1 MDLSKT
7 DQLYID
13 DLFATSPVTSTTTR
27 IHCRV
32 CDLVTT
38 VPLEEKALL
47 CVHCRS
53 DLASTAK
60 HIADR
65 LAAAEDHAAET
76 YERLTADIAH
86 ADTETQ
92 ERYGRVI
99 GALANVH
106 AGQMSKGAFDARLRA
121 TLAQYSEL
129 GTLME
134 RFDAWND
141 AAESAGRV
149 REWSELAME
158 EVEAA
163 RDVVTC

>member
-1 MDLSKT
+1 MKAQLDL
-7 DQLYID
+7 DEDI
-13 DLFATSPVTSTTTR
+13 FARPPRRAGPPTSR

-38 VPLEEKALL
+38 IPIDAPALL

-53 DLASTAK
+53 DLDATAK

-65 LAAAEDHAAET
+65 LAAAESHAAEC
-76 YERLTADIAH
+76 YERLSADVAH
-86 ADTETQ
+86 ADVETQ

-99 GALANVH
+99 GALANVESG
-106 AGQMSKGAFDARLRA
+106 AMSRATFDARLRA

-129 GTLME
+129 GRLME

-149 REWSELAME
+149 REWAGKAMR

-163 RDVVTC
+163 R

>member
-1 MDLSKT
+1 MTSQLDL
-7 DQLYID
+7 D
-13 DLFATSPVTSTTTR
+13 DLFTVKSLPATTTR

-38 VPLEEKALL
+38 VPIDAPALL

-53 DLASTAK
+53 DLDATAK
-60 HIADR
+60 HIRDR
-65 LAAAEDHAAET
+65 LAAAERHASER
-76 YERLTADIAH
+76 YERLSADIAH
-86 ADTETQ
+86 ADIETQ

-106 AGQMSKGAFDARLRA
+106 AGQMSRGAFDARLRA

-129 GTLME
+129 GPLME

-149 REWSELAME
+149 REWAERAQAEIE
-158 EVEAA
+158 EA
-163 RDVVTC
+163 RGG

>member
-1 MDLSKT
+1 MTTQSELT
-7 DQLYID
+7 
-13 DLFATSPVTSTTTR
+13 FAAPVASTTTR

-38 VPLEEKALL
+38 VPIDAPTLL

-53 DLASTAK
+53 DLDATAK

-65 LAAAEDHAAET
+65 LAAAESHAAET
-76 YERLTADIAH
+76 YERLSADIAH
-86 ADTETQ
+86 ADVETQ

-106 AGQMSKGAFDARLRA
+106 AGQMSRVAFDARLRA
-121 TLAQYSEL
+121 TLALDSNL
-129 GTLME
+129 GKLME

-149 REWSELAME
+149 REWAEKGML

-163 RDVVTC
+163 R